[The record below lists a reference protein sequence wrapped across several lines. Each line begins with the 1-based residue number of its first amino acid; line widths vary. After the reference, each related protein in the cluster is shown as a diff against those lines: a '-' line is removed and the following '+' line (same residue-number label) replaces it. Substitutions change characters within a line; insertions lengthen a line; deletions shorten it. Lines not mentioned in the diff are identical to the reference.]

1 MFDLELSHIEKIY
14 ENGTR
19 AVSDFSLSVDKGEF
33 IAFLGPSGCGKSTI
47 LRMIAGFEDIS
58 AGDLLIRGKRMNDL
72 SAAQRPTAMVFQNY
86 ALFPHLK
93 LRDNVGYGLDV
104 RGTPKAL
111 RDDKIERM
119 LGTLDLLDFADSKP
133 DRLSGGQRQ
142 RAAIARAL
150 VIEPDILLLDEP
162 LGALDANLRKAIQNE
177 LKILQK
183 QLGVTFIFV
192 THAQSEALALS
203 DRIVVMNK
211 GTVEQISKP
220 HELYTRPNSEFVA
233 RFVGRNAIFGGRLL
247 SAQGSRSKI
256 VSELGEI
263 EGVTNTALALGRN
276 VTAVVPGEAIN
287 IELRDDKP
295 VSGGNRMA
303 AQIVSVEAVGTV
315 AHIEARTEA
324 GGRINIDA
332 FGDKYQSSLIA
343 EGCPVWL
350 SWSQEDCTII
360 PAG

>member
-1 MFDLELSHIEKIY
+1 
-14 ENGTR
+14 
-19 AVSDFSLSVDKGEF
+19 
-33 IAFLGPSGCGKSTI
+33 
-47 LRMIAGFEDIS
+47 
-58 AGDLLIRGKRMNDL
+58 MNEL

-86 ALFPHLK
+86 ALFPHLT

-104 RGTPKAL
+104 RGTPKKL

-119 LGTLDLLDFADSKP
+119 LSTLDLLDLGDSKP
-133 DRLSGGQRQ
+133 DNLSGGQRQ

-183 QLGVTFIFV
+183 QLGVTFVFV

-220 HELYTRPNSEFVA
+220 HELYTRPTSEFVA

-247 SAQGSRSKI
+247 SSQGALSKI
-256 VSELGEI
+256 IGELGEM
-263 EGVTNTALALGRN
+263 EGVTNSAIAPGQN
-276 VTAVVPGEAIN
+276 VSAVVPGEAIN
-287 IELRDDKP
+287 IEVRDAAP
-295 VSGGNRMA
+295 PSGGNRVA
-303 AQIVSVEAVGTV
+303 AEIIAVETVGTV
-315 AHIEARTEA
+315 AHIEARTA
-324 GGRINIDA
+324 GGGRINIDA
-332 FGDKYQSSLIA
+332 FGDKYQSHVIGA
-343 EGCPVWL
+343 GCPVWL
-350 SWSQEDCTII
+350 SWSEEDCTII